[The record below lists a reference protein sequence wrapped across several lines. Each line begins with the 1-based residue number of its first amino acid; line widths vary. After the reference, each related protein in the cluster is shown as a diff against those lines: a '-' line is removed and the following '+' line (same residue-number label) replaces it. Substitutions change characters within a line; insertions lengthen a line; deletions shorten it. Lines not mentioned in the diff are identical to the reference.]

1 MADVRPG
8 VKVGS
13 YRIEE
18 QLGVGAMG
26 EVYRAVDEALGRRVA
41 LKILAEAH
49 RDSSELHE
57 RFLREARA
65 VAAVE
70 HPNVVN
76 IFAVGEWDRR
86 PYFAMEYL
94 PGPDLGAVV
103 RRRGPLVD
111 AETAAALLHA
121 ARGLREAAARG
132 VIHRDVKPSNLVLT
146 SRGEVK
152 VTDFGL
158 AKATDIGP
166 GLTQSGI
173 VVGTPDYIAP
183 EQARG
188 EPLDMRAD
196 IYALGCTLYHL
207 VSGNAPYRRE
217 DEPETRYM
225 EVVMRHLRDPV
236 PDLETAA
243 PRGCDS
249 ELAALCTRMMAKQPA
264 ERPGYDDVVDVLEA
278 VVARL
283 QGRLPRPD
291 ATPRSSPR
299 ERATRS
305 ERPARARANPSSPP
319 DASSIVVRLPRAIPG
334 WLWTITV
341 MSALV
346 FLVGL
351 VLKLSGSR

>member
-188 EPLDMRAD
+188 EPVGAPALPRRRRAGD
-196 IYALGCTLYHL
+196 ALHG
-207 VSGNAPYRRE
+207 GG
-217 DEPETRYM
+217 D
-225 EVVMRHLRDPV
+225 
-236 PDLETAA
+236 AA
-243 PRGCDS
+243 PARSHPRSRRG
-249 ELAALCTRMMAKQPA
+249 LAAGL
-264 ERPGYDDVVDVLEA
+264 
-278 VVARL
+278 
-283 QGRLPRPD
+283 
-291 ATPRSSPR
+291 RS
-299 ERATRS
+299 
-305 ERPARARANPSSPP
+305 RARRS
-319 DASSIVVRLPRAIPG
+319 VRAHDG
-334 WLWTITV
+334 
-341 MSALV
+341 
-346 FLVGL
+346 
-351 VLKLSGSR
+351 